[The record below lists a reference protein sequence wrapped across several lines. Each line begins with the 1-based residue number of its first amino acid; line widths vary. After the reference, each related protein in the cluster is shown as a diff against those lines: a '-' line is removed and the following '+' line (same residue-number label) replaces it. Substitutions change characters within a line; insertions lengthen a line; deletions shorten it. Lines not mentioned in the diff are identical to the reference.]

1 MLSNNRHYRRGGTIM
16 TKTNIKVIS
25 SGKSIDELIKTTIE
39 QLKHNGYEFL
49 AIALAQ
55 QTEFYRTDAERLEL
69 VKEYVTLI

>member
-1 MLSNNRHYRRGGTIM
+1 MPPRGAIM

-25 SGKSIDELIKTTIE
+25 SGKTIEELIKTTIE
-39 QLKHNGYEFL
+39 QLKHNGYKFL

>member
-1 MLSNNRHYRRGGTIM
+1 M